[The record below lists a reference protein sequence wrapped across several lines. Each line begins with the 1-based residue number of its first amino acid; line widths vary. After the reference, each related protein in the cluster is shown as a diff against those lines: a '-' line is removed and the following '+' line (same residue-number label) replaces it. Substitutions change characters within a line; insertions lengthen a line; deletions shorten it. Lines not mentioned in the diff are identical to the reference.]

1 MKKVLAILALLAAT
15 PAAAQTDS
23 FLALNGTFKSPFGL
37 ANTWTGAQIFN
48 GPVTLNGAVTQAL
61 GQFHFFIGNGSG
73 VSTDTALAG
82 DCTYGASGII
92 CTKTNNVAFA
102 TLATKASP
110 VCADLTNSAPSCST
124 DTTNAAN
131 ISSGTLPAGR
141 MPALTGDVTSTVG
154 TVATTIAANAV
165 TNAKLAQA
173 GADTLKGNPT
183 GSTANETDTQT
194 PVLGTN
200 GGTGGS
206 ITLNGSTSGSVIIQT
221 AAAAGTGTKFQ
232 LPANNGAVNNV
243 LSTDGT
249 GILSWAA
256 GGGGTGG
263 LVSIVA
269 YSSTQTITIPATAT
283 KSFNRMWG
291 GSGGSGGANASGN
304 YAASGGSGAAGY
316 LEKYLTGLTPG
327 NTLAYT
333 QGALGAAGTSS
344 TSGGNGTASTL
355 ASGTQSI
362 TTLTANG
369 SNGTAVAA
377 NSTQTAG
384 TAGGTATNGDV
395 NITGDSG
402 QAGIVAD
409 SGGSSTA
416 TGQGGKAG
424 SSLFAP
430 GANGA
435 ANIAATAG
443 IAGRSGGLVIFW
455 FQ

>member
-200 GGTGGS
+200 GGTGG
-206 ITLNGSTSGSVIIQT
+206 
-221 AAAAGTGTKFQ
+221 
-232 LPANNGAVNNV
+232 
-243 LSTDGT
+243 
-249 GILSWAA
+249 
-256 GGGGTGG
+256 

-377 NSTQTAG
+377 NNTQTAG

-409 SGGSSTA
+409 IGGASGA

-435 ANIAATAG
+435 ANNVATAG